1 MLNSRIITIITFQRC
16 SKKRTSGA
24 EMHFIYLFEYI
35 SNSVVLLENIAG
47 PFKIKKREIILYYE
61 FLDYFLKKCQI

>member
-35 SNSVVLLENIAG
+35 SNSVLFKSMTNHAFGEYVSLL
-47 PFKIKKREIILYYE
+47 
-61 FLDYFLKKCQI
+61 